1 MSLTNEQLTQLVIL
15 LIYNLMVMSS
25 ILLEILEEKLN
36 TADYTLVDE
45 KKWSEL
51 RFRSGLQNTAKASGR
66 TPTAT

>member
-36 TADYTLVDE
+36 MVDYTLVDE
-45 KKWSEL
+45 RKWSGL
-51 RFRSGLQNTAKASGR
+51 VLRSGLQSTRKESEQLPA
-66 TPTAT
+66 AT